1 MTARPIHP
9 KTLEGRAT
17 DHAMVRYVT
26 RVLGISAEELEEMTF
41 PRAIAASMRG
51 MDGTVP
57 IKCDGEVSHVV
68 VVRAGQ
74 AVTVLTP
81 EQHRHTKARLRGK
94 KGKRR

>member
-1 MTARPIHP
+1 MSARKINPR
-9 KTLEGRAT
+9 TLAGRAT

-26 RVLGISAEELEEMTF
+26 RVLGINAEELEEMTF
-41 PRAIAASMRG
+41 PRSIAQAMRG

-57 IKCDGEVSHVV
+57 VKRDGEVSHVV
-68 VVRAGQ
+68 IVRAGQ

-81 EQHRHTKARLRGK
+81 DQHRHTKARIRGK